1 MKVTYYGHS
10 CFELNISGKSLLLD
24 PFITPNPK
32 AKDIKI
38 ENIKPD
44 FMLVS
49 HGHGDHIADAVAIAH
64 QSSPVV
70 VSNYEII
77 TWLEKQG
84 VENGKGLNH
93 GGTFKFD
100 FGSVKYV
107 NAIHS
112 SSLPDG
118 SYGGNPGGFV
128 IKSSDKNIYY
138 AGDTALTMD
147 MKLIP
152 EELKIDVAFLP
163 IGDCFTMGIDDAI
176 KAADFVKC
184 DKIIG
189 MHYNT
194 FPPIEIDKAD
204 AVKRFKEKGKELI
217 LINIGDSIEI

>member
-10 CFELNISGKSLLLD
+10 CFELNISGKALLLD

-38 ENIKPD
+38 ESIKPD
-44 FMLVS
+44 FMLIS
-49 HGHGDHIADAVAIAH
+49 HGHGDHIADAVTIAH

-84 VENGKGLNH
+84 VENGKGCNH

-147 MKLIP
+147 MKLIA
-152 EELKIDVAFLP
+152 EETKIDVAFLP

-189 MHYNT
+189 MHYDT

-217 LINIGDSIEI
+217 LINIGESIEI